1 MAILG
6 AWVCPYMQ
14 YTAVTDLEDADWTR
28 EWIFFQLPFLVEK
41 LARPA
46 VCRETVETVVE
57 TVLQVLPRER
67 AETQRSVFYLEYK
80 LFS

>member
-1 MAILG
+1 
-6 AWVCPYMQ
+6 MQ

-80 LFS
+80 LVS